1 MQCKSTEVLIA
12 LSCVATTMS
21 DKETLSSLK
30 LGEERVGSGVRHTN
44 LIVTSLLDVATGNS
58 VGN

>member
-1 MQCKSTEVLIA
+1 
-12 LSCVATTMS
+12 MS

-30 LGEERVGSGVRHTN
+30 LGEERVGSDVRHAN

>member
-1 MQCKSTEVLIA
+1 
-12 LSCVATTMS
+12 MS
-21 DKETLSSLK
+21 DEETLNSLK
-30 LGEERVGSGVRHTN
+30 LGEERVGSGVRHAN